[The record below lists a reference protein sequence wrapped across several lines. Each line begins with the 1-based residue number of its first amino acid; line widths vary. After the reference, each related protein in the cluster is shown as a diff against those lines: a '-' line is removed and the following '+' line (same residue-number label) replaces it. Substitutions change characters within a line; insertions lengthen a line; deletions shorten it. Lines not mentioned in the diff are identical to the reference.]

1 MAEKSNLHPRNLH
14 RDPYDF
20 DQLIAGVPELK
31 PYVFVNAY
39 QSVTINFS
47 LPQAVKLL
55 NKALLL
61 HFYKVQH
68 WDIPDTNLCP
78 PIPGRADYIH
88 YIADLLAESFGELP
102 ESQKIQGLD
111 IGTGA
116 NLVYPLIAHRSYG
129 WTMLGTDINEY
140 SLSNAAKILD
150 YNPDLLPVIR
160 LKKQQE
166 PDHIF
171 KNIIEPEDRFAFS
184 MCNPPFHD
192 SEVSALKGN
201 LRKTKNLSKSKVR
214 KPVLNFGGQQ
224 SELWCEG
231 GELAFIT
238 KMILESRLYPSQ
250 VLWFTCLVSKKDN
263 LFKLTSLLKKVKAVE
278 FRVIE
283 MAQGQKISR
292 ALAWTFVPQQK
303 QKNWLNVNQ
312 KQTPYGW

>member
-14 RDPYDF
+14 KDPYDF
-20 DQLIAGVPELK
+20 DQLISCVPELK
-31 PYVFVNAY
+31 NYVFVNAY

-47 LPQAVKLL
+47 LPKAVKLL

-88 YIADLLAESFGELP
+88 YIADLLAESFGEIP
-102 ESQKIQGLD
+102 EGLKIQGLD

-129 WTMLGTDINEY
+129 WSMLGTDINED
-140 SLSNAAKILD
+140 SLRNAAQILD
-150 YNPDLLPVIR
+150 RNPDLLPAIR
-160 LKKQQE
+160 LKKQPE
-166 PDHIF
+166 ADHIF
-171 KNIIEPEDRFAFS
+171 THVIEPEDRFAFS

-192 SEVSALKGN
+192 SEATALKGN

-214 KPVLNFGGQQ
+214 NPLLNFGGQQ

-238 KMILESRLYPSQ
+238 KMIQESTLYSSQ
-250 VLWFTCLVSKKDN
+250 VLWFTSLVSKKDH
-263 LFKLTSLLKKVKAVE
+263 LFKLTSLLKKVKAAE
-278 FRVIE
+278 FKVVE

-292 ALAWTFVPQQK
+292 MLAWTFVPKHNRSQ
-303 QKNWLNVNQ
+303 WLRDNIR
-312 KQTPYGW
+312 